1 MKKFN
6 FKGVS
11 VQTWARTLVLILA
24 LVSQLF
30 VILGKR
36 SEAIDV
42 DQWQEYVTYALTV
55 ISSIWAWWK
64 NNSFTDKAQNADKL
78 LNGGDDN
85 GN

>member
-24 LVSQLF
+24 LVSQLC

-36 SEAIDV
+36 TEAIDV

-55 ISSIWAWWK
+55 IGSIWAWWK
-64 NNSFTDKAQNADKL
+64 NNSFTQQAQEADNI
-78 LNGGDDN
+78 LNGGSDN
-85 GN
+85 E